1 MPTYLLLLHENPGQF
16 AGRSQAEMMKVVKEY
31 GAWATKLRAED
42 RLAGGEKLADEGGKI
57 LKGKNGKIVVT
68 DGPYAEAREV
78 IGGYFAIKAKDYA
91 EAVKLAETCPH
102 LSYGGRIEL
111 RQIDEMGG

>member
-1 MPTYLLLLHENPGQF
+1 MPTYMLLLHENPNQF
-16 AGRSQAEMMKVVKEY
+16 AGRSESEMMKVVKEY
-31 GAWATKLRAED
+31 GAWATKLRSED

-91 EAVKLAETCPH
+91 EAVKIAEDCPH
-102 LSYGGRIEL
+102 LHYDGRIEL
-111 RQIDEMGG
+111 RQVDEMGG